1 MWSMMQTMLQGLAKR
16 QLTNYLMNKY
26 KVQANGRQS
35 GAIGITHIFEDEVEV
50 SDKTDIRLALY
61 EGRTKSGKA
70 WECIT
75 QLKYKQL

>member
-1 MWSMMQTMLQGLAKR
+1 
-16 QLTNYLMNKY
+16 MNKY
-26 KVQANGRQS
+26 KVHAIGRQS
-35 GAIGITHIFEDEVEV
+35 NAIGITHFFEEEVEV
-50 SDKTDIRLALY
+50 YEKTDIRMALY

>member
-1 MWSMMQTMLQGLAKR
+1 
-16 QLTNYLMNKY
+16 MNKY
-26 KVQANGRQS
+26 KVHAIGRQS
-35 GAIGITHIFEDEVEV
+35 NALGITHFFEEEVEV
-50 SDKTDIRLALY
+50 SEKTDIRMALY